1 MGDEILGKCHPN
13 RVPLSG
19 KFAVAVIQLLAFA
32 INSYKIDLNI
42 RAVGLENT
50 CETCLGLAD

>member
-1 MGDEILGKCHPN
+1 M
-13 RVPLSG
+13 
-19 KFAVAVIQLLAFA
+19 VIQLLAFA

-50 CETCLGLAD
+50 CETYIGLAGWWNYCSAVRGAILADVPCR